1 MELLANNYDKDS
13 VAYILVE
20 SVNELVLKY
29 ELENKKISDKN
40 SKEEFKSIQFN
51 LETYGNKIVKGKI
64 ISILSA
70 KINSDYKNNLKKLRD
85 SVLRMLSDNNQL
97 ANKFIRE

>member
-1 MELLANNYDKDS
+1 MELLANNYNKDS

-20 SVNELVLKY
+20 SVNELILKY

-70 KINSDYKNNLKKLRD
+70 KINLDYENNLKKLRD
-85 SVLRMLSDNNQL
+85 SILRMLSDNNQL